1 MSPLEIHK
9 QLTIAIDA
17 LIEIRGTEF
26 TAAVGMDTLFACGE
40 ALGIVAKAKAL
51 AGRDIDRET
60 EATDEEAGS
69 ISGHHSA

>member
-60 EATDEEAGS
+60 EATDEEARS